1 MHLNTFSSLF
11 GLLLLTI
18 SPGIAQAAKPRDA
31 ILLSQVESLTLRGNK
46 QTSHRRVS
54 AIPQLKCI
62 SSQDICAKYA
72 IDVMRCENKGAGY
85 DTEDIQWSCTAQ
97 LPPEL
102 KLGALNPLAATLY
115 NKSFPVTNS
124 SSLISL

>member
-1 MHLNTFSSLF
+1 MHLNPVPS
-11 GLLLLTI
+11 LLLILLTL
-18 SPGIAQAAKPRDA
+18 SASVQAAKPRDA
-31 ILLSQVESLTLRGNK
+31 ILLSQVESLTLRGDK

-62 SSQDICAKYA
+62 SSRGICAKYA
-72 IDVMRCENKGAGY
+72 VDVMRCENKGSGY

-102 KLGALNPLAATLY
+102 KLGA
-115 NKSFPVTNS
+115 
-124 SSLISL
+124 